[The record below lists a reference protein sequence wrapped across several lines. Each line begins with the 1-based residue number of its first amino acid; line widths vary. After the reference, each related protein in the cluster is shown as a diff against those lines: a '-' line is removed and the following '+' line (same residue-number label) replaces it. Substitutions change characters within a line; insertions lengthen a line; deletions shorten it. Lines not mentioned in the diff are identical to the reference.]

1 LGLNDI
7 MATLRMLRLRM
18 LVCVLLT
25 SMSAH
30 AAAPDHPQNLS
41 ATKSQS
47 SAAQIST
54 ATDSE
59 AEVRSFFVDV
69 PQFIRAWRAL
79 PPSRRHESRVLADI
93 RVDRIR
99 ADYQS
104 VQHVQQLI
112 AIGSPDDVATY
123 RKKSIQYSAPM
134 QRLSVRHVRVHHL
147 DGRVVDAENLGIDSE
162 EDASIALYDDF
173 QQFRFHNLRAGD
185 VIELE
190 YTISPRENQNP
201 YGQYFAE
208 IVAFGG
214 PLFCDLQR
222 YVLLAPKDLHLT
234 SAQQFV
240 DPANIR
246 RQPEQDVYI
255 WEKKNNPALIRE
267 PLSPSWSEQGAY
279 VHVSNFANWLDL
291 AKWYGDLVRPQF
303 EVNKELQRLA
313 AEIVEQHPN
322 RLDRVEAI
330 DDLVLKRTRYVAL
343 ELGVYRFKPYPV
355 TQTFARGFG
364 DCKDKAA
371 LMVALLKAA
380 GIDAEM
386 ALIRTKELGEI
397 LAEPS
402 SASTFDHAIVYVPEF
417 DLWLDGTAEFAR
429 LRELPVED
437 QGVMALTIDPNGN
450 AALRRTP
457 RSSAEDNY
465 SRRTIT
471 ARLNENGTIQF
482 SGATYVR
489 GEDAP
494 ELRRELEPTDSKLG
508 YIRDRLAQVLPA
520 VEVRHVDLPAD
531 DSSAVSLN
539 FDGEL
544 STFRGKHMATLPTSW
559 MKRNYVDT
567 ITPTTDRT
575 QELRLDAPWTTEEE
589 IHIQLP
595 PEARIDELPKNE
607 DIRTAFGSARIT
619 YESKAHEIVVLSTV
633 QFIQTRVPVSG
644 YAALRDFTTALE
656 KSFSREI
663 KVTLP

>member
-1 LGLNDI
+1 
-7 MATLRMLRLRM
+7 M
-18 LVCVLLT
+18 LVYVLLT
-25 SMSAH
+25 STSAY

-47 SAAQIST
+47 SAAQISPV
-54 ATDSE
+54 TDSE
-59 AEVRSFFVDV
+59 AEVRSFFVNV
-69 PQFIRAWRAL
+69 PQYIRAWRAL
-79 PPSRRHESRVLADI
+79 PASRRHESHVLSDI

-112 AIGSPDDVATY
+112 AIGSPNDVATY

-134 QRLSVRHVRVHHL
+134 QRLSMRHVRVHHP
-147 DGRVVDAENLGIDSE
+147 DGRVVDAENLGVDSE

-173 QQFRFHNLRAGD
+173 QRFRFRSLRAGD

-190 YTISPRENQNP
+190 YTISPRENENP

-214 PLFCDLQR
+214 PLFCNLQR
-222 YVLLAPKDLHLT
+222 YVLLAPKNIRLT
-234 SAQQFV
+234 RAQQFV
-240 DPANIR
+240 DPADIR
-246 RQPEQDVYI
+246 RQSEQNVYI

-279 VHVSNFANWLDL
+279 VHVSNFANWQDL
-291 AKWYGDLVRPQF
+291 AKWYADLVGPQF
-303 EVNKELQRLA
+303 ELNEELRHLA
-313 AEIVEQHPN
+313 AEVVSQHPN
-322 RLDRVEAI
+322 RLDRVQAV

-397 LAEPS
+397 LPEPA

-457 RSSAEDNY
+457 PSSAEDNY

-508 YIRDRLAQVLPA
+508 YVRDRLAQVLPA

-531 DSSAVSLN
+531 DSTAVELN
-539 FDGEL
+539 FDGDL
-544 STFRGKHMATLPTSW
+544 STFCGKHTAALPTSW

-567 ITPTTDRT
+567 ITPAAERT

-595 PEARIDELPKNE
+595 TEARIEELPKDEN
-607 DIRTAFGSARIT
+607 IQTAFGNARIT
-619 YESKAHEIVVLSTV
+619 YQSNAHEVVVLSRV

-663 KVTLP
+663 KVSLP